1 MISRK
6 FIGNISIDFY
16 VWHIFPFYKGQYRV
30 KYLLNQNKAQFA
42 ADNKSLPKV
51 VCNYYCFPDAYMTFH
66 FHGALQN
73 NRIFVVH
80 QLIRVR
86 LKYLWK
92 NQLVIFEKY
101 RDGSI
106 ELKNIFH
113 AIHQR
118 LIDIYMDTK
127 FTICPSDYDLI
138 CKNAT
143 THSPEIINLDWK

>member
-1 MISRK
+1 MIFRK

-16 VWHIFPFYKGQYRV
+16 VWHMFPFYKGQYRV

-66 FHGALQN
+66 FHGALQS

-86 LKYLWK
+86 LKYL
-92 NQLVIFEKY
+92 
-101 RDGSI
+101 
-106 ELKNIFH
+106 
-113 AIHQR
+113 
-118 LIDIYMDTK
+118 
-127 FTICPSDYDLI
+127 
-138 CKNAT
+138 
-143 THSPEIINLDWK
+143 